1 MQADNLIDL
10 RSDTVTL
17 PSDGMRAAM
26 AAAPVG
32 DDQYGEDPSINA
44 LQDRIAEMLGK
55 EAALWLASG
64 TMANQV
70 ALRALTRRGDDVIV
84 GDETHAVWHEAGAS
98 AANAGVQ
105 FTVVGDQGL
114 FTAEAFLKAL
124 KPPGHIL
131 YPATSLVE
139 VENTH
144 NRGGGRVFPQ
154 ADAEAIADAARE
166 HDVASFLDGAR
177 LWNAAAAS
185 RLSVAE
191 LAAPF
196 DLTAVAMSKCLGAPS
211 GSLLAGP
218 KTLIDQCVRYRRMYG
233 GAMRQVGI
241 LAAAGL
247 YALDHHLER
256 IADDHANAKRM
267 GARLAASSA
276 IELDETT
283 VETNI
288 IVFDLAEGAPDADQ
302 LVAGAKDAGLLLF
315 PFGPRRM
322 RVVTHL
328 NVTAEQ
334 ADTAADILVAL
345 AERRAV

>member
-1 MQADNLIDL
+1 
-10 RSDTVTL
+10 
-17 PSDGMRAAM
+17 
-26 AAAPVG
+26 
-32 DDQYGEDPSINA
+32 
-44 LQDRIAEMLGK
+44 
-55 EAALWLASG
+55 
-64 TMANQV
+64 
-70 ALRALTRRGDDVIV
+70 
-84 GDETHAVWHEAGAS
+84 
-98 AANAGVQ
+98 VQ
-105 FTVVGDQGL
+105 FTVVGDRGL
-114 FTAEAFLKAL
+114 FTVEDFLQALKA
-124 KPPGHIL
+124 PGHIL

-154 ADAEAIADAARE
+154 TDARAIADAARE
-166 HDVASFLDGAR
+166 HGVASFLDGAR

-185 RLSVAE
+185 GLSVAE

-218 KTLIDQCVRYRRMYG
+218 KAVIDDCVRYRRMYG
-233 GAMRQVGI
+233 GAMRQAGI

-256 IADDHANAKRM
+256 IPEDHENARRM
-267 GARLAASSA
+267 GVRLAASSA

-302 LVAGAKDAGLLLF
+302 LVAGAKQAGVVLF

-334 ADTAADILVAL
+334 ADTAAEILVAL
-345 AERRAV
+345 AERRVV